1 MRSVLFK
8 RIMSAQRIW
17 SSNTSSSGL
26 SCSTAPSAAR
36 CACKAAGSSA
46 KAPAATAGPSTTAMT
61 PSTVT
66 RERIAGQLKAL
77 TSGLGRARPEVS
89 IRMCSGGDGRLKSF
103 SSAGTK
109 SSATV
114 QHRHPFGSSTMSSL
128 VQPFIP
134 QPSMKEPSKPMSP
147 NSLTST
153 ASRRPSAFS
162 KRWRTSVVLPAPRK
176 PVTTVQGTLLR
187 CVIRRRP

>member
-1 MRSVLFK
+1 
-8 RIMSAQRIW
+8 
-17 SSNTSSSGL
+17 
-26 SCSTAPSAAR
+26 
-36 CACKAAGSSA
+36 
-46 KAPAATAGPSTTAMT
+46 MT

-162 KRWRTSVVLPAPRK
+162 RRWRTSVVLPAPRK

-187 CVIRRRP
+187 CGHSAASLKAGARGGMRATTPLRNACGRSRQGTIPSGARA